1 MSRSA
6 AGRTITTQGRMSEQ
20 TMANKL
26 MNAPYNYLQ
35 AVRTTAFPAS
45 PHDVSQLFHG
55 RINSVLCAIAARKL
69 TVQPPTSLVKP
80 WPITSGE
87 RVEMVCGK
95 PASSLTNATGW
106 HRHTWT
112 QCQLQ
117 AAVLGRAV
125 HLPLF
130 ITIPSQACWQSWPLL
145 GQGKQS
151 KSVWAGTS
159 QPRNLG
165 NRRGADLVA
174 SLVNGTNGFAK
185 RGIIKT
191 TSPKE

>member
-1 MSRSA
+1 VHYSFPRFST
-6 AGRTITTQGRMSEQ
+6 RCFS
-20 TMANKL
+20 
-26 MNAPYNYLQ
+26 
-35 AVRTTAFPAS
+35 AFPW
-45 PHDVSQLFHG
+45 Q
-55 RINSVLCAIAARKL
+55 NKLCAIAARKL

-95 PASSLTNATGW
+95 PASSLTNGTGW

-112 QCQLQ
+112 QYQLQ
-117 AAVLGRAV
+117 AAVQGRAV
-125 HLPLF
+125 RLPLYYNP
-130 ITIPSQACWQSWPLL
+130 IAGMLASWPLL